1 MLILIFEWAI
11 VLYLHYNNPY
21 HFITMS
27 KDTLTILLT
36 GLSFIVLG
44 YYFINSFYLDSSNKL
59 PGDRDEIRINEAL
72 LGKTILLI
80 SILSVI
86 GLIFILQE
94 ISTLTNNF
102 SMYINNPILA
112 RERIVLMQEGKI
124 ASVSFFR
131 YKIGIYLFSF
141 MYPFAAVAGV
151 VSQLRTKWRLTGIIP
166 LILVLSYSL
175 IHLNRVG
182 LISALGL
189 FFFAR
194 IYFGMYLHPKR
205 RRSTTFKTAISIIVG
220 VVFIAMFFY
229 FIISIR
235 SSKNID
241 IEYYALRSVYSY
253 LTGSGSA
260 FDKFLFEGVNPLYGA
275 SSFRSIVRWL
285 ASFGLVD
292 HSIALSN
299 FNSFVNIGEGFPM
312 RLNTYTFV
320 KSPYE
325 DFGIVGVG
333 IISLI
338 WGMITRYSVERCF
351 RGFSFVNILFVS
363 LMILSLFMTFFE
375 FFFQGIV
382 MFVFYFIIII
392 VFEKYLKAKNAL

>member
-1 MLILIFEWAI
+1 
-11 VLYLHYNNPY
+11 
-21 HFITMS
+21 MS
-27 KDTLTILLT
+27 NDTLIILFT

-44 YYFINSFYLDSSNKL
+44 YYFIGSFYLGSSNEL
-59 PGDRDEIRINEAL
+59 PGDRKEININEAV

-80 SILSVI
+80 SIISII
-86 GLIFILQE
+86 GLIFILRE
-94 ISTLTNNF
+94 IATLTNNF
-102 SMYINNPILA
+102 SMYINNPIFV

-141 MYPFAAVAGV
+141 MYPLAAVAGV
-151 VSQLRTKWRLTGIIP
+151 VSLLKTKWRLAGIIP
-166 LILVLSYSL
+166 LILVLFYSL
-175 IHLNRVG
+175 VHLNRVG

-189 FFFAR
+189 FFFGR
-194 IYFGMYLHPKR
+194 IYFGIYLNPLK
-205 RRSTTFKTAISIIVG
+205 RRSTTLKTAISIIIG
-220 VVFIAMFFY
+220 AVFIAVFFY
-229 FIISIR
+229 FIIKIR
-235 SSKNID
+235 SSKSID

-253 LTGSGSA
+253 LVGSGA
-260 FDKFLFEGVNPLYGA
+260 ALEKFLFEGVDPLYGA

-285 ASFGLVD
+285 ANFGLVD
-292 HSIALSN
+292 QNIALSN

-333 IISLI
+333 VISLI
-338 WGMITRYSVERCF
+338 WGMMTRYSVERCF

-363 LMILSLFMTFFE
+363 LMILSLIMTFFE

-382 MFVFYFIIII
+382 MFIFYFISIII
-392 VFEKYLKAKNAL
+392 LEKYLKSKNAL